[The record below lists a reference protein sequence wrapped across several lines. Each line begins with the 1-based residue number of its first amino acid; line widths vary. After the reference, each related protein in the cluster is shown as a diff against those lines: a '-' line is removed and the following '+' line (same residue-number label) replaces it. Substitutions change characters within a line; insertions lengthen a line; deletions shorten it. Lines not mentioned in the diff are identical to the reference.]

1 LRKLLQTDLQVVV
14 HLVQPFDDAFTMT
27 EPASQQKW
35 EQFVSH
41 ICNEFGRGLFAIEVG
56 STINR
61 RRWAGYNTKGFFAAW
76 DIAHRIIKSSG
87 ITLIGPNISD
97 FEPFYTF
104 SVLEQL
110 AEDGMLPDMH
120 TNNLFCER
128 VTEPERY
135 DHRILGFQWATRLKV
150 NLVKKS
156 TSVAAYRRQPW
167 RQGLNLPRCVLD
179 AATYRTPAGRERT
192 ETSRLPDP
200 LYGVTGR
207 IGGTAPGILGTA
219 VVLA

>member
-1 LRKLLQTDLQVVV
+1 VV
-14 HLVQPFDDAFTMT
+14 HLVQPFDDAFMMA
-27 EPASQQKW
+27 EPAAQEKW
-35 EQFVSH
+35 EQFVTA
-41 ICNEFGRGLFAIEVG
+41 ICKEFGRGLFAIEVG

-61 RRWAGYNTKGFFAAW
+61 RRWAGYNTEGFFAAW
-76 DIAHRIIKSSG
+76 DIAHKIIRSSG

-104 SVLEQL
+104 SILEQL
-110 AEDGMLPDMH
+110 AEDAMLPDMH

-156 TSVAAYRRQPW
+156 APVTTYRRSAWGQ
-167 RQGLNLPRCVLD
+167 RFNLTRCVLD
-179 AATYRTPAGRERT
+179 PATYRASAGRKRT
-192 ETSRLPDP
+192 ETGRLSHP
-200 LYGVTGR
+200 LHGAA
-207 IGGTAPGILGTA
+207 GGIRCLTSGLLGPA
-219 VVLA
+219 SVLA